1 MVRPYTAGKR
11 ILSQWNDLNLDAAWQ
26 EQKLNCTGYVRSSN
40 EGVLNWASLLRACY
54 QMSTGSLCWP
64 GWKHQVIF
72 ENIKLPINAPNTS
85 SSWLHSIMF
94 FTLGDQG
101 SACNIRCDM
110 SSCVSYFF
118 PGLFNI
124 LSIRKT
130 SKSRANFKVN
140 TSAEPRTASL
150 CTRLQIYGLA
160 ASQDPR
166 TCSYKIRCSYF
177 AHPLRKSRGIS
188 LLWICELSCWRSFTK
203 LLNRR

>member
-1 MVRPYTAGKR
+1 MVKPYTAGKR
-11 ILSQWNDLNLDAAWQ
+11 ILSQWNDPHLDAAWQ

-118 PGLFNI
+118 LVCSTYFQSGKLPRAGQI
-124 LSIRKT
+124 
-130 SKSRANFKVN
+130 SKS
-140 TSAEPRTASL
+140 TPPQSL
-150 CTRLQIYGLA
+150 GRHHFAQGCKFTVWQQA
-160 ASQDPR
+160 
-166 TCSYKIRCSYF
+166 KIR
-177 AHPLRKSRGIS
+177 AHVLTRYDVLIS
-188 LLWICELSCWRSFTK
+188 HTL
-203 LLNRR
+203 

>member
-1 MVRPYTAGKR
+1 MVKPYTAGKR
-11 ILSQWNDLNLDAAWQ
+11 ILSQWNDPHLDAAWQ

-40 EGVLNWASLLRACY
+40 EGALNWASLLRACY

-110 SSCVSYFF
+110 SSCVSYFSWF
-118 PGLFNI
+118 VQHTFNQENFQEPGKFQSQHLRRASDGITLHKVANLRSGSKPRSAHMFLQDTMFLFRTPFKEVSRNFVA
-124 LSIRKT
+124 LDLWTFLLKKFHKT
-130 SKSRANFKVN
+130 
-140 TSAEPRTASL
+140 AES
-150 CTRLQIYGLA
+150 
-160 ASQDPR
+160 
-166 TCSYKIRCSYF
+166 
-177 AHPLRKSRGIS
+177 
-188 LLWICELSCWRSFTK
+188 
-203 LLNRR
+203 